1 MSSDQARSP
10 ENPFEKERY
19 HRILSNQAKLAE
31 LVPEEERNLLL
42 PSQERQKTAPRPRKA
57 HRAAAAT
64 RRSGRLSHQAA
75 MAAATEKENEKE
87 RDIKA
92 LRSAVLERDSDWREE
107 DLAQTL
113 QLLYDQGIRP
123 SDITA
128 GLDIKLQMTRE
139 DIVAWGVRDV
149 AARKLLAKPI
159 K

>member
-1 MSSDQARSP
+1 
-10 ENPFEKERY
+10 
-19 HRILSNQAKLAE
+19 
-31 LVPEEERNLLL
+31 
-42 PSQERQKTAPRPRKA
+42 
-57 HRAAAAT
+57 
-64 RRSGRLSHQAA
+64 